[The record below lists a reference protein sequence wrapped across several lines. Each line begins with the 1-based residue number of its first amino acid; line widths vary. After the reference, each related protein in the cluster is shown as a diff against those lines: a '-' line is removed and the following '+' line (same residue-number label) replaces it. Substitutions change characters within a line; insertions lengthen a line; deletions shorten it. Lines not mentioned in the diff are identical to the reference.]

1 MNQIKIRPPQEVEYT
16 IVNKIICEAFNIQSN
31 SHHPEFFSNP
41 NIHCIVAVLNDV
53 VIGTSSLHIIQ
64 KSSRKM
70 GLIEDVV
77 VTPKAQAKGVGK
89 LMIKEIIQKAVE
101 LGCYKTILNTSE
113 ENAGFY
119 SKLGFNKEQFQFT
132 FRH

>member
-1 MNQIKIRPPQEVEYT
+1 MKQIKIRPPQEVEYT
-16 IVNKIICEAFNIQSN
+16 IVNTIICEAFNIQSN

-53 VIGTSSLHIIQ
+53 VIGTCSLHIIQ
-64 KSSRKM
+64 KSNRKM

-77 VTPKAQAKGVGK
+77 VIPKAQTMGVGK

-113 ENAGFY
+113 KNAGFFFKIRIQQRTISIY
-119 SKLGFNKEQFQFT
+119 F
-132 FRH
+132 

>member
-1 MNQIKIRPPQEVEYT
+1 MNQIKIRPPQESEYAIANT
-16 IVNKIICEAFNIQSN
+16 IICEAFNIQPN
-31 SHHPEFFSNP
+31 SHNPEFFSNQ

-53 VIGTSSLHIIQ
+53 VIGTCSLHIIQ
-64 KSSRKM
+64 KSNRKM

-77 VTPKAQAKGVGK
+77 VISKAQTMGVGK

>member
-1 MNQIKIRPPQEVEYT
+1 MNQIKIRPPQESEYAIANT
-16 IVNKIICEAFNIQSN
+16 IICEAFNIQPN
-31 SHHPEFFSNP
+31 SHNPEFFSNP

-53 VIGTSSLHIIQ
+53 VIGTCSLHIIQ
-64 KSSRKM
+64 KSNRKM

-77 VTPKAQAKGVGK
+77 VIPKAQTMGVGK

-113 ENAGFY
+113 KNAGFF
-119 SKLGFNKEQFQFT
+119 SKLGFNIEQF
-132 FRH
+132 

>member
-1 MNQIKIRPPQEVEYT
+1 
-16 IVNKIICEAFNIQSN
+16 
-31 SHHPEFFSNP
+31 
-41 NIHCIVAVLNDV
+41 
-53 VIGTSSLHIIQ
+53 
-64 KSSRKM
+64 
-70 GLIEDVV
+70 
-77 VTPKAQAKGVGK
+77 
-89 LMIKEIIQKAVE
+89 MIKEIIQKAVE

>member
-1 MNQIKIRPPQEVEYT
+1 MLLLLQRLKLR
-16 IVNKIICEAFNIQSN
+16 
-31 SHHPEFFSNP
+31 
-41 NIHCIVAVLNDV
+41 
-53 VIGTSSLHIIQ
+53 
-64 KSSRKM
+64 
-70 GLIEDVV
+70 
-77 VTPKAQAKGVGK
+77 GVGK
-89 LMIKEIIQKAVE
+89 LMIKAIIQKAVE

>member
-1 MNQIKIRPPQEVEYT
+1 MNQIKIRPPQESEYAIANT
-16 IVNKIICEAFNIQSN
+16 IICEAFNIQPN
-31 SHHPEFFSNP
+31 SHNPEFFSNQ

-53 VIGTSSLHIIQ
+53 VIGTCSLHIIQ
-64 KSSRKM
+64 KSNRKM

-77 VTPKAQAKGVGK
+77 VIPKAQTMGVGK

-113 ENAGFY
+113 KNAGFFFKIRIQQRTISIY
-119 SKLGFNKEQFQFT
+119 F
-132 FRH
+132 